1 MILQVPRTILFSI
14 LLISIYS
21 GVNDTPNVR
30 RSDIRPGFNSVVQ
43 NNHVLQLCVYI
54 VWLIHLLTYID
65 FMVVLG
71 GNNRRHS
78 CKRQQFRYH
87 SRGIRK
93 SEKTYK
99 KPEVTLHC
107 LIQWGIH
114 CLDLSWSQCMTKWAI
129 HYLDLSRSQCL
140 IQCLTKW
147 AIHCLNLSRSRCL
160 IQCLT
165 KWAIHCLDP
174 SRSQCLIPK
183 LVVNY
188 LRLASFQFLLF
199 HPRIEDSKGIHVY
212 KQHIQDIIA
221 FMQRYV
227 CLFQST
233 GLEIL
238 AIPLCSTCYIKGCIP
253 EIILPRDHQNSY
265 KELELKMEF
274 TVIQELLNYFNNT
287 VCTKECMPLNSIT
300 VVQSLLIFE
309 WRFAINRDQAHGIV
323 EAAVTLLP
331 LDHLEEKIAETFYI
345 FVIRMFVNIFGNN
358 LKILFSNSLI
368 IMFPVMKKPGRCLQ
382 VQWRNNSTMKEVNWT
397 RTKNPLSQFQH
408 QDSAHYVPN
417 VLWTYWNGK

>member
-140 IQCLTKW
+140 IQT
-147 AIHCLNLSRSRCL
+147 
-160 IQCLT
+160 LT

-238 AIPLCSTCYIKGCIP
+238 TIPLCSTCYIKGCIP

-287 VCTKECMPLNSIT
+287 ICTKECMPLNSIT
-300 VVQSLLIFE
+300 VVQNLLIFE

>member
-1 MILQVPRTILFSI
+1 
-14 LLISIYS
+14 
-21 GVNDTPNVR
+21 
-30 RSDIRPGFNSVVQ
+30 
-43 NNHVLQLCVYI
+43 
-54 VWLIHLLTYID
+54 
-65 FMVVLG
+65 MVVLG
-71 GNNRRHS
+71 GNNRSHS

-87 SRGIRK
+87 SKEIRD

-99 KPEVTLHC
+99 KPEITLHC
-107 LIQWGIH
+107 LMQLGIH

-147 AIHCLNLSRSRCL
+147 AIHCLDL
-160 IQCLT
+160 
-165 KWAIHCLDP
+165 

-238 AIPLCSTCYIKGCIP
+238 KIPLCSTCYIRGCIP

-300 VVQSLLIFE
+300 VVQNLLIFE

-345 FVIRMFVNIFGNN
+345 FVIRMFSPNIR
-358 LKILFSNSLI
+358 IVP
-368 IMFPVMKKPGRCLQ
+368 IMF
-382 VQWRNNSTMKEVNWT
+382 
-397 RTKNPLSQFQH
+397 RTFVDLLEWKVEKLVGTIIKSQNCEGIKMYIFQI
-408 QDSAHYVPN
+408 
-417 VLWTYWNGK
+417 

>member
-1 MILQVPRTILFSI
+1 
-14 LLISIYS
+14 
-21 GVNDTPNVR
+21 
-30 RSDIRPGFNSVVQ
+30 
-43 NNHVLQLCVYI
+43 
-54 VWLIHLLTYID
+54 
-65 FMVVLG
+65 MVVLG
-71 GNNRRHS
+71 GNNRSHS

-129 HYLDLSRSQCL
+129 HYLDLSRSQCLIQCLTKWAIHCLDLSRSQCLIQTLTKWAIHCLDLSRSQCL

-238 AIPLCSTCYIKGCIP
+238 AIPLCSTCYIRGCIP

-287 VCTKECMPLNSIT
+287 ICTKECMPLNSIT
-300 VVQSLLIFE
+300 VVQNLLIFE

-345 FVIRMFVNIFGNN
+345 FVIRMFSPNIR
-358 LKILFSNSLI
+358 IVP
-368 IMFPVMKKPGRCLQ
+368 IMF
-382 VQWRNNSTMKEVNWT
+382 
-397 RTKNPLSQFQH
+397 RTFCGLIGMESRKTCWYN
-408 QDSAHYVPN
+408 Y
-417 VLWTYWNGK
+417 